1 MRKYH
6 VKYSDVKYSNVKYS
20 NVKYSKS
27 VFRVVLTRS
36 ALTSL
41 WLIILC
47 LSVATPLFARENP
60 APVVEATAQAQGVVK
75 IEERLTTL
83 ERKLDSQT
91 LVEMLTRLDQLQKEM
106 QRLAGDIE
114 LINHK
119 ITGITK
125 RQRDLY
131 VDLDRRIS
139 QIEKASATSQQ
150 SVGGAAASL
159 TASGASGSSDGA
171 RKAYEKAFQYLKDRR
186 YDKAISEFQAFLRK
200 YTNTNYANKAQ
211 YWLGEANYVQ
221 QNYIVALSE
230 FTKVIAR
237 YPKSAK
243 RPDAMLKMG
252 YIYDTLGKKDKSIKI
267 LKDIIAQFPDATAA
281 RLAKK
286 RLKTL
291 K

>member
-1 MRKYH
+1 MLKYH
-6 VKYSDVKYSNVKYS
+6 VKYNR
-20 NVKYSKS
+20 S
-27 VFRVVLTRS
+27 VFHVVITESRLS
-36 ALTSL
+36 ILWCLGL
-41 WLIILC
+41 WLL
-47 LSVATPLFARENP
+47 VATPLFARENP
-60 APVVEATAQAQGVVK
+60 APVIDATTQTQQSAAQLA
-75 IEERLTTL
+75 ERLSTL
-83 ERKLDSQT
+83 ERKFDSQT
-91 LVEMLTRLDQLQKEM
+91 LVEMLTRLDQLQKEF
-106 QRLAGDIE
+106 QRLAGEIE

-139 QIEKASATSQQ
+139 QIEKAPAGGKT
-150 SVGGAAASL
+150 VGAAAASL
-159 TASGASGSSDGA
+159 AGNTGTGADGA
-171 RKAYEKAFQYLKDRR
+171 RQAYDKAFQYLKDRR

-200 YTNTNYANKAQ
+200 YTNTSYANKAQ
-211 YWLGEANYVQ
+211 YWMGEANYVQ

-252 YIYDTLGKKDKSIKI
+252 YIYDTMGKKDKSVKI
-267 LKDIIAQFPDATAA
+267 LKDVVSQFPDTTAA

-286 RLKTL
+286 RLKSL
-291 K
+291 KSK